1 VSLRPRAVVVH
12 RRSEYD
18 DLIGRHGTHGQAEFY
33 LAQRGRDIAEVQ
45 QRHDAL
51 DTAMREVSAGLP
63 VEWRRV
69 EVERDE
75 LDRFVFGP
83 EDVVIAVGQD
93 GLVANVAKYLTG
105 QPVVGVN
112 PEPQWNPGI
121 LVPHPPAAVPAVLTA
136 LARGAAPFEDR
147 TMVEAV
153 TDDGQE
159 IRALNELFIGH
170 PTHQSARY
178 VIQVEDRQERHSS
191 SGILAGTGTGATGWL
206 RSSWQERRSELQ
218 LPLPTA
224 PELCWFVREAW
235 PSPATGTTFTEG
247 IVPDAGSLVV
257 AVESDRL
264 VCFGD
269 GIEAD
274 SMSLS
279 WGQRLTIR
287 RSARRLRLVHQARSV
302 SP

>member
-1 VSLRPRAVVVH
+1 MSLRPRAVVVH

-18 DLIGRHGTHGQAEFY
+18 DLIGRHGTHGQAAFY
-33 LAQRGRDIAEVQ
+33 LARRGRDIADVQ

-51 DTAMREVSAGLP
+51 GAAMREVSAGLP
-63 VEWRRV
+63 VQWRRV

-93 GLVANVAKYLTG
+93 GLVANVAKYLSG

-121 LVPHPPAAVPAVLTA
+121 LVPHPPGAVPDVLTA
-136 LARGAAPFEDR
+136 LARGAAPIEDR

-159 IRALNELFIGH
+159 IRALNELFVGH
-170 PTHQSARY
+170 PSHQSARY
-178 VIQVEDRQERHSS
+178 VIQVDDHQERHSS

-206 RSSWQERRSELQ
+206 RSSWQERSSELA

-235 PSPATGTTFTEG
+235 PSPATGTTFTQG

-257 AVESDRL
+257 DVESDRL

-274 SMSLS
+274 SISLS

-287 RSARRLRLVHQARSV
+287 RSSRRLRLVH
-302 SP
+302 